1 MKRAALALLAFLG
14 VACIVAAIAIPTY
27 LVPKLKVVPLDLDIT
42 SLATSVPSDGDAGDR
57 FPAVIF
63 DRCSVTK
70 SKAATLDA
78 HLTQQRRSVIIEP
91 SDATQATLQSGQTLQ
106 IDRIRDARGKETEV
120 TMSANDADRKCDDGL
135 LNATVDRVSVDRES
149 SAPNGNV
156 SSLQLAAVP
165 EGGNIDEVSVKLEN
179 RQGFQYKFGF
189 DVQKRDYY
197 YYDTTTRQDAVA
209 KFVGEK
215 TIDGVK
221 TFHFQAD
228 VPEVNLSDLPDAAG
242 EAPLGTILNM
252 PAKWWG
258 IKGKGVKS
266 NDMITMH
273 RFGKA
278 VRNVYVEPTT
288 GTIIFGEEDQEQY
301 FKSPDDS
308 GEAPKAI
315 SDFRMTAMKSKFAW
329 TDETVAQ
336 QAERADKYLS
346 QLRWGGTIVPIIL
359 GIVGAVLLLAWALL
373 VWFGRRGDN
382 GGPAGE
388 VLDESPDGPN
398 PGDGG
403 NGSEAPTPEA
413 QTPEA
418 QTTVIPAPGAHAAAP
433 YSPYED
439 GPGQATTV
447 LPPLPEDP
455 QTQAFG
461 AYQSPDAAAPYYQQ
475 EPQTQAFAPGAHE
488 QPPVASPADVTD
500 TEAFRA
506 PETPNP
512 DGFSP
517 YTTDPTRPMP
527 DFDRYRRE
535 P

>member
-14 VACIVAAIAIPTY
+14 VACIVAAVAIPTY

-42 SLATSVPSDGDAGDR
+42 SLATSVPGDGDAGDR

-78 HLTQQRRSVIIEP
+78 HLTQQRRSVIVDP
-91 SDATQATLQSGQTLQ
+91 SDAKQATLQSGQTLQ
-106 IDRIRDARGKETEV
+106 IDRIRDSRGKETEV
-120 TMSANDADRKCDDGL
+120 TMAAADSDRKCNDGL

-156 SSLQLAAVP
+156 SSLQLTAVP
-165 EGGNIDEVSVKLEN
+165 EGGNIDEASVKLEN

-197 YYDTTTRQDAVA
+197 YYDTTTRQDAIA
-209 KFVGEK
+209 KFVGEE

-221 TFHFQAD
+221 TYHFQAE
-228 VPEVNLSDLPDAAG
+228 VPEVDLSDLPDAAG

-258 IKGKGVKS
+258 IKGKGVKA
-266 NDMITMH
+266 NELVTMH
-273 RFGKA
+273 RYGKA

-288 GTIIFGEEDQEQY
+288 GTILFGEEEQEQY

-308 GEAPKAI
+308 GEGPEAI
-315 SDFRMTAMKSKFAW
+315 SDFRMTALKSKFAW
-329 TDETVAQ
+329 TDETVAE
-336 QAERADKYLS
+336 QAQRADKYLG

-359 GIVGAVLLLAWALL
+359 GVVGAALLLAWAFL
-373 VWFGRRGDN
+373 VWIGRRGDK
-382 GGPAGE
+382 GGPSGD
-388 VLDESPDGPN
+388 VLDQSPDPDAPT
-398 PGDGG
+398 PGGD
-403 NGSEAPTPEA
+403 GSEAA
-413 QTPEA
+413 TPEA
-418 QTTVIPAPGAHAAAP
+418 QTTVLPTSGAPAAAP
-433 YSPYED
+433 YAAPYGD
-439 GPGQATTV
+439 APGDQTTV
-447 LPPLPEDP
+447 LPPLPPLPDEP
-455 QTQAFG
+455 STQAFS
-461 AYQSPDAAAPYYQQ
+461 AYQSPDAPAPYYL
-475 EPQTQAFAPGAHE
+475 EESQTQAFAPGA
-488 QPPVASPADVTD
+488 PASPVTSPADVTD

-506 PETPNP
+506 PEVP
-512 DGFSP
+512 DGFTP
-517 YTTDPTRPMP
+517 YTPDPTRPMP
-527 DFDRYRRE
+527 DIDRYRRE